1 MIVVKDFLREN
12 HFLSDKKILIA
23 VSGGVDSMVLL
34 QLFYFYQ
41 QRTAGSGLHFSV
53 AHINYKLRGEDSN
66 LDQKLVQ
73 DFCEK
78 YHIQYYIYEVSEE
91 DNKPVN
97 SSIQLWARE
106 LRYRFFR
113 EIMEQERL
121 DFVATAHHLE
131 DQLETFIIN
140 LTRGTGIKGLCG
152 ITTNENAVLRPL
164 LGYSKQ
170 EIYDFA
176 HQYNV
181 PYREDMSNQKQDY
194 LRNKIRH
201 NITPILKEIQPNFLS
216 NFQKTIGFL
225 EETKDFL
232 EDKINEVF
240 REISSEKKGKILL
253 DKKKLQ
259 AEKNIVSFEILRKFG
274 FENRAEIEK
283 MFVANVGSVFYSEY
297 FQMQVDREFFI
308 ISELGFGEEN
318 PAEIILDEKNI
329 ECTQEGGLILKIPYF
344 QEVSASIFLDL
355 DTLKFPLKLRKTKV
369 GDVFF
374 PIGMQGKKKVSKYF
388 KDEKYSVLEKE
399 ETCILAD
406 AEENIIWIIPNRQDR
421 RFCATEKTQKMLKVM
436 LIEK

>member
-41 QRTAGSGLHFSV
+41 QRTADSGHHFSV
-53 AHINYKLRGEDSN
+53 AHINYKLRGEDSD

-78 YHIQYYIYEVSEE
+78 YHIQYYVYEVSEE

-97 SSIQLWARE
+97 GSIQLWARE

-113 EIMEQERL
+113 EIMERERL

-201 NITPILKEIQPNFLS
+201 NITPILKEIQLNFLS

-259 AEKNIVSFEILRKFG
+259 AEKNIVSFEIFRKFG
-274 FENRAEIEK
+274 FENRTEIEK
-283 MFVANVGSVFYSEY
+283 MFTANVGSAFYSEH